1 MIATNG
7 EILGLS
13 VSLKVDLNTRD
24 AFQKMVQ
31 ELKTIVAKEGP
42 LKVLTYESYF
52 KGQGSEECLIT
63 ETYANEEAFKTHLS
77 LIEPVV
83 KKYNISIDVIGFT
96 FFGNVSEETLNMLG
110 TAYGNKF
117 NYYNYRV

>member
-1 MIATNG
+1 
-7 EILGLS
+7 
-13 VSLKVDLNTRD
+13 LNTRD

-77 LIEPVV
+77 LIDP
-83 KKYNISIDVIGFT
+83 
-96 FFGNVSEETLNMLG
+96 L
-110 TAYGNKF
+110 
-117 NYYNYRV
+117 